1 MHCHQIPVLNASPFI
16 SGLDRTQMGW
26 LKDESERQFS
36 PAPYA
41 ERAGLR
47 AMREKLSTVGT
58 QYLNRLNEII
68 PRPNLREAEGARALQ
83 KLRTGV

>member
-1 MHCHQIPVLNASPFI
+1 
-16 SGLDRTQMGW
+16 MGW
-26 LKDESERQFS
+26 LKDEAERQFS
-36 PAPYA
+36 PAEYA
-41 ERAGLR
+41 ERASLR

-58 QYLNRLNEII
+58 HYLNRLNEII